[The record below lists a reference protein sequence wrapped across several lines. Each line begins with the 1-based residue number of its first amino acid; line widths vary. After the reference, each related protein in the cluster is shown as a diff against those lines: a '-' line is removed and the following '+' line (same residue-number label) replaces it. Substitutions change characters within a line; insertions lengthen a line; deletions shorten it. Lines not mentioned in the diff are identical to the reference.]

1 MKIVDNSLLIQNLLN
16 GIKSEIVITEPDSVS
31 ESKVTITVESNSQ
44 KNIVEFYIDINDAE
58 AIAEWIS
65 NVYSKYITSQD
76 TGIISEINK
85 CVELIA
91 ESGVDDFRIGRVYE
105 KLKRIDKTYGSTNGN
120 SIR

>member
-16 GIKSEIVITEPDSVS
+16 GVKGEIAITEPNLAS
-31 ESKVTITVESNSQ
+31 ESKVTITTDTDDQ
-44 KNIVEFYIDINDAE
+44 KNTIEFYIDINDAE

-65 NVYSKYITSQD
+65 DVYSKYITSQD

-85 CVELIA
+85 CIELIA

-105 KLKRIDKTYGSTNGN
+105 KLKRIDKSYGDKD
-120 SIR
+120 R